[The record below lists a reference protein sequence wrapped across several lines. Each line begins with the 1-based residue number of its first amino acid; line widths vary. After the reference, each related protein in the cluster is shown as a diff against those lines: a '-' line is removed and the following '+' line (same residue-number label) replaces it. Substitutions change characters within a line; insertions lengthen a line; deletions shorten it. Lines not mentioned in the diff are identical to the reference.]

1 MKTLLTLLLVLVA
14 TSAIAQRDST
24 TGAWMQP
31 RTHDGKLWHDLPPP
45 ANQVLAGMQ
54 HVHSSRMHDR
64 SLLFLL
70 IGGAAGGVLWTQ
82 NEHVGKAV
90 IAASFSVCVV
100 YEFKGNKSQRRAG
113 ILQQSGYQIT
123 ERYELVPDS
132 VDVGPHMRIVPIK

>member
-1 MKTLLTLLLVLVA
+1 MKTLITILLALLA

-24 TGAWMQP
+24 TGAWMQA

-45 ANQVLAGMQ
+45 ANVVHAGMQ
-54 HVHSSRMHDR
+54 TVHASRMKDR
-64 SLLFLL
+64 SLLFAL

-90 IAASFSVCVV
+90 VGVSLGMSLV
-100 YEFKGNKSQRRAG
+100 YQFKGNRSQRHG
-113 ILQQSGYQIT
+113 GVLLMSGYQIT

-132 VDVGPHMRIVPIK
+132 VDVGPHMRIAPIK